1 MVETETIREDTGMDF
16 YAQYKNKLVSVEEA
30 VLSIQSG
37 ETVAFA
43 QAGSCPNVICQH
55 MTLLKGHAT
64 NVHTYLP
71 VTTRNYPFMNDP
83 AYAETFDHTCGF
95 MMQGPRQGYQNGMVS
110 TYPNDL
116 HSGVGRWIEVNGD
129 DVFITG
135 VAPMDEHGYF
145 CMPLSLIYERTFF
158 ERAKR
163 VIVEVNPRL
172 PRVWGDTM
180 IHISQVDMI
189 VEAESP
195 VETLPESRP
204 TEKDQIIG
212 SYVASLVNDGDTI
225 QLGIGGIPDAVAHA
239 LLGKHDLGIH
249 SEMLCNSM
257 VDLVEA
263 GVVTG
268 RRKTYL
274 PGMIVGTFA
283 LGSQRLYD
291 MLNNH
296 PMVRLFRG
304 DVNNDPRTVSR
315 NDNFVA
321 INSAV
326 NVDLSGQ
333 ICAESIGSRQYSG
346 SGGQFD
352 MNYGALHSK
361 GGRSIIALPSTQ
373 KDGTVSTITA
383 QLIPGSAVTTSRNTI
398 DYVVTEFGIA
408 PLTGRSLRRR
418 VDNLIE
424 VAHPDFRAELRRQAQ
439 QLMLW

>member
-1 MVETETIREDTGMDF
+1 MD
-16 YAQYKNKLVSVEEA
+16 YYEQYQRKLVSVEDA
-30 VLSIQSG
+30 VLSIHSG
-37 ETVAFA
+37 EAVSFG
-43 QAGSCPNVICQH
+43 QVGSCPNAICEH
-55 MTLLKGHAT
+55 MTLLKGRAT
-64 NVHTYLP
+64 GVRTYLP
-71 VTTRNYPFMNDP
+71 VTTRDYPFMRDP
-83 AYAETFDHTCGF
+83 AYADTFDHTCGF
-95 MMQGPRQGYQNGMVS
+95 MMAGPRQGYQNGVVS
-110 TYPNDL
+110 PYPNDL
-116 HSGVGRWIEVNGD
+116 HNGARRWIEANGD

-135 VAPMDEHGYF
+135 VTPMDEHGYF

-172 PRVWGDTM
+172 PHVLGDTI

-195 VETLPESRP
+195 VETLPESHP

-212 SYVASLVNDGDTI
+212 SYVASLVHDGDTI
-225 QLGIGGIPDAVAHA
+225 QLGIGGIPDAAAHA

-257 VDLVEA
+257 VELVEA

-268 RRKTYL
+268 RKKTYL

-291 MLNNH
+291 MMNH
-296 PMVRLFRG
+296 NPMVRLFRG

-321 INSAV
+321 INSAI
-326 NVDLSGQ
+326 NVDLTGQ
-333 ICAESIGSRQYSG
+333 VCAESIGSRQYSG
-346 SGGQFD
+346 AGGQFD
-352 MNYGALHSK
+352 MTYGALHAR
-361 GGRSIIALPSTQ
+361 GGRSINALPATQ
-373 KDGTVSTITA
+373 KGGTVSTITA
-383 QLIPGSAVTTSRNTI
+383 QLAPGSAVTTLRSCV
-398 DYVVTEFGIA
+398 DYIVTEFGIA
-408 PLTGRSLRRR
+408 PLAGRNMRQR
-418 VDNLIE
+418 VDNLIAI
-424 VAHPDFRAELRRQAQ
+424 AHPDFRAELRRQAQ